1 MSDLLG
7 SLSVAARSLDAQA
20 LGLQVTGDNIAN
32 VNTPGFARRTVDF
45 AEVPPDTLGGP
56 GNGVDVVAIRAE
68 RDAFIEAQLRYEQ
81 PTQAR
86 EQAIADSLSRIQAA
100 LGDPGS
106 SLDAV
111 LTQFY
116 NAFGALAQDPTSAV
130 ARQQVV
136 VQGQLLATTFHDV
149 DFRLTSAQ
157 QDADAQVRA
166 SVDQINALG
175 AQIASLNAKVSGAG
189 GAANESARDQLNQA
203 LRSLSQ
209 LIDIGVV
216 MQADGS
222 ATVSVGN
229 GRALVVGSNA
239 YQLGVAPRAGTG
251 FVDIT
256 AGGFV
261 ITGEVTGG
269 ALGGFLQV
277 RDVLLTDY
285 RSRLDDLAYGVATS
299 VNAAHAAGYDL
310 SGNPG
315 GDFFVPPT
323 AVAGAAQSLS
333 VSAAIAANP
342 NLVAAASTPSPGDNG
357 NARAIAALADAPLA
371 GINASPVDAWA
382 GLVYRVGTDAQV
394 AAAERSMH
402 DQVVQQLEKLRDQT
416 SGVSLD
422 EEGANLVKFQRAYE
436 ANARFFSAVQTSLDV
451 LMQMVGT

>member
-7 SLSVAARSLDAQA
+7 SLSVAARSLGAQA

-116 NAFGALAQDPTSAV
+116 NAFGTLAQDPTSAV

-136 VQGQLLATTFHDV
+136 VQGQLLATTFHDI

-166 SVDQINALG
+166 SVDQINALA
-175 AQIASLNAKVSGAG
+175 AQIASLNAEVSGAG
-189 GAANESARDQLNQA
+189 GTANETARDQLNQA

-229 GRALVVGSNA
+229 GRALVVGSNV
-239 YQLGVAPRAGTG
+239 YQLGIAPRAGTG
-251 FVDIT
+251 FADVT

-285 RSRLDDLAYGVATS
+285 RSRLDELAYGVATS

-310 SGNPG
+310 SGNQG
-315 GDFFVPPT
+315 GDFFAPPT
-323 AVAGAAQSLS
+323 AVAGAAQALS

-342 NLVAAASTPSPGDNG
+342 NLVAAAATPSPGDNG
-357 NARAIAALADAPLA
+357 NARAIAALANAPLA